1 MLGHAMKLRQL
12 AYFVKVVEVGNI
24 TRAAEQLNLAQT
36 ALGIQIRNLEDSLQ
50 IQLLDL
56 HSRGVSA
63 TPAGMLLYE
72 RAIEILQRI
81 EETKR
86 DLIALGGEKVRIRFG
101 ATPSTLK
108 LIGTELLVEANA
120 RLPNIALEVVEELSF
135 MLTDALDRGDLD
147 YVLAYDIEDNPGI
160 RRIALL
166 EEDLLHVSAPTG
178 EAQSGDIS
186 FRQAVEGD
194 LALVSNRDIIWKRVQ
209 ETASRLSVDVK
220 ITYQVQS
227 NEAIKALVLH
237 GVAQSI
243 MPYGIVA
250 EEVRK
255 GQIIARRIAR
265 PAIKRTLFLAH
276 PSHRSFSDEKPFL
289 AFIDRMVDRL
299 TKEIGPYAHTIDRLM
314 AAEQADFV

>member
-36 ALGIQIRNLEDSLQ
+36 ALGIQIRNLEDGLQ
-50 IQLLDL
+50 IQLLDR

-63 TPAGMLLYE
+63 TPAGMLLYQ

-81 EETKR
+81 EETRR

-101 ATPSTLK
+101 ATPSILK
-108 LIGTELLVEANA
+108 LIGTELLVAANA
-120 RLPNIALEVVEELSF
+120 QLPNIALEVVEELSF
-135 MLTDALDRGDLD
+135 VLTDALERGELD
-147 YVLAYDIEDNPGI
+147 YVLAYDIENNPGI
-160 RRIALL
+160 RRVALL
-166 EEDLLHVSAPTG
+166 EEDLLHVSAPNG
-178 EAQSGDIS
+178 KQQDGDIS
-186 FRQAVEGD
+186 FRRAVEGD
-194 LALVSNRDIIWKRVQ
+194 LALVSNRDIIWRRVQ

-250 EEVRK
+250 EEVKK
-255 GQIIARRIAR
+255 GQLVARRIAR
-265 PAIKRTLFLAH
+265 PAVKRTLFLAH
-276 PSHRSFSDEKPFL
+276 PSHRSFADEKPFL
-289 AFIDRMVDRL
+289 AFIDRMIDRL
-299 TKEIGPYAHTIDRLM
+299 TTEVGPYAYTIDRLLP
-314 AAEQADFV
+314 AEQADFL

>member
-50 IQLLDL
+50 IQLLDR

-81 EETKR
+81 EETRR

-101 ATPSTLK
+101 ATPSILK
-108 LIGTELLVEANA
+108 LIGTELLVAANA
-120 RLPNIALEVVEELSF
+120 QLPNIALEVVEELSF
-135 MLTDALDRGDLD
+135 MLTDALERGELD

-166 EEDLLHVSAPTG
+166 EEDLLHVSAPNG
-178 EAQSGDIS
+178 KQQDGDIS
-186 FRQAVEGD
+186 FRRAMEGD
-194 LALVSNRDIIWKRVQ
+194 LALVSNRDIIWRRVQ

-250 EEVRK
+250 EEVKK
-255 GQIIARRIAR
+255 GQLVARRITR
-265 PAIKRTLFLAH
+265 PAVKRTLFLAH
-276 PSHRSFSDEKPFL
+276 PSHRSFADEKPFL
-289 AFIDRMVDRL
+289 AFIDRMIDRL
-299 TKEIGPYAHTIDRLM
+299 TTEVGPYAYTIDRLP
-314 AAEQADFV
+314 AE

>member
-1 MLGHAMKLRQL
+1 MKLRQL

-36 ALGIQIRNLEDSLQ
+36 ALGIQIRNLEDGLQ
-50 IQLLDL
+50 IQLLDR

-63 TPAGMLLYE
+63 TPAGMLLYQ

-81 EETKR
+81 EETRR

-101 ATPSTLK
+101 ATPSILK
-108 LIGTELLVEANA
+108 LIGTELLVAANA
-120 RLPNIALEVVEELSF
+120 QLPNIALEVVEELSF
-135 MLTDALDRGDLD
+135 VLTDALERGELD
-147 YVLAYDIEDNPGI
+147 YVLAYDIENNPGI
-160 RRIALL
+160 RRVALL
-166 EEDLLHVSAPTG
+166 EEDLLHVSAPNG
-178 EAQSGDIS
+178 KQQDGDIS
-186 FRQAVEGD
+186 FRRAVEGD
-194 LALVSNRDIIWKRVQ
+194 LALVSNRDIIWRRVQ

-250 EEVRK
+250 EEVKK
-255 GQIIARRIAR
+255 GQLVARRIAR
-265 PAIKRTLFLAH
+265 PAVKRTLFLAH
-276 PSHRSFSDEKPFL
+276 PSHRSFADEKPFL
-289 AFIDRMVDRL
+289 AFIDRMIDRL
-299 TKEIGPYAHTIDRLM
+299 TTEVGPYAYTIDRLLP
-314 AAEQADFV
+314 AEQADFL

>member
-1 MLGHAMKLRQL
+1 MKLRQL

-50 IQLLDL
+50 IQLLDR

-81 EETKR
+81 EETRR

-101 ATPSTLK
+101 ATPSILK
-108 LIGTELLVEANA
+108 LIGTELLVAANA
-120 RLPNIALEVVEELSF
+120 QLPNIALEVVEELSF
-135 MLTDALDRGDLD
+135 VLTDALERGELD
-147 YVLAYDIEDNPGI
+147 YVLAYDIEDNPGV
-160 RRIALL
+160 RRVALL
-166 EEDLLHVSAPTG
+166 EEELLHVAAPSG
-178 EAQSGDIS
+178 KDEEGDIS
-186 FRQAVEGD
+186 FRQAVAGD

-250 EEVRK
+250 EEVKK
-255 GQIIARRIAR
+255 GLITARRIAR
-265 PAIKRTLFLAH
+265 PAVKRTLFLAH
-276 PSHRSFSDEKPFL
+276 PSHRGFADEKPFL

-299 TKEIGPYAHTIDRLM
+299 TVLVGPYAHTIDRLLPV
-314 AAEQADFV
+314 EQADFV

>member
-1 MLGHAMKLRQL
+1 MKLRQL

-36 ALGIQIRNLEDSLQ
+36 ALGIQIRNLEDNLQ
-50 IQLLDL
+50 IQLLDR

-81 EETKR
+81 EETRR
-86 DLIALGGEKVRIRFG
+86 DLITLGGEKIRIRFG
-101 ATPSTLK
+101 ATPSILK
-108 LIGTELLVEANA
+108 LIGTELLVAANA
-120 RLPNIALEVVEELSF
+120 QLPNIALEVVEELSF
-135 MLTDALDRGDLD
+135 MLTDALERGELD

-166 EEDLLHVSAPTG
+166 EEDLLHVSAPNG
-178 EAQSGDIS
+178 ELQGSDIS
-186 FRQAVEGD
+186 FRQAVAGD
-194 LALVSNRDIIWKRVQ
+194 LALVSNRDIIWRRVQ

-237 GVAQSI
+237 GVAQGI

-250 EEVRK
+250 EEVKK
-255 GQIIARRIAR
+255 GQIIARRITR
-265 PAIKRTLFLAH
+265 PAVKRTLFLAH
-276 PSHRSFSDEKPFL
+276 PSHRGFADEKPFL

-299 TKEIGPYAHTIDRLM
+299 TTEVGPYAYTIDRLTTV
-314 AAEQADFV
+314 EQADFL